1 MDSGWPV
8 GAGRADRGGWHAAGT
23 ERRAMWQDL
32 LFGLKMMRAR
42 SGFTA
47 VAIVTLALG
56 IGANTAIFS
65 IVDAV
70 VLRPLPYRDPQRLF
84 FVAPTNPKDGDRE
97 RRATLAEVQ
106 LLRDQ
111 LRSFTGLAA
120 AAGPWDQVVTDG
132 AEAAAVSVTY
142 ASANL
147 FDVLGVAPA
156 QGRGFLA
163 EEDVVGGPPA
173 AVLTHASWQRRFAG
187 DPGVVGRTLVVEGEL
202 TRIVG
207 VLPPAVTFPGSASEL
222 WLPLAR
228 SARAMRFRHL
238 HVVGRLA
245 SGVAEAQ
252 ARAELAAVAPR
263 LEAAFPEINAGVGL
277 RLVQLQD
284 HLTRQVRPTL
294 WLLLGAV
301 ALVLL
306 IACANV
312 ANLMLARGLARNGE
326 MAVRSALGAGRGR
339 LLRLLLTEGLLL
351 ALAGGAAGALL
362 AHWGVD
368 LAMKLSPVA
377 LPGAG
382 RIAVDGGVLLF
393 TLAISLL
400 TGVAFSIAPAWR
412 AIGVSPQLALRE
424 GSRGSTSTLGQR
436 RLSGGLVIAETALAM
451 VLLVGAGLLLRTMG
465 RILEV
470 DPGFATRNL
479 LTMQLSVPSVGYED
493 MARRAQLYRQIEAQL
508 GQLPGVTSV
517 GIVRFLPLAAAPG
530 TISQALDIQGRPVAR
545 ANQPE
550 VEINRATSSY
560 FQAMGIP
567 LSRGRL
573 ISAVDTN
580 LAVINEAAA
589 RRFWPDQD
597 PLGKMVRISGSSNQ
611 PGPWHTIVGIVGN
624 VRHLGLDIEPR
635 SEIFFQLGLWEPA
648 QHVVV
653 RTTSDPATLTAPVRL
668 AIAGIDPGVAVSH
681 LHTMDTLVRGSTAQ
695 RRFGMLLLTVFA
707 AFALILAAIGLYGV
721 MSYAVV
727 QRRKE
732 LGLRMALGA
741 QRGDV
746 SRMVVR
752 QGLSLVLIGAALGL
766 AGALAL
772 TRLISTFLYGVTA
785 TDPPTL
791 IAVSLLLVAVALL
804 ACYLPARRATR
815 LDPMIA
821 LRHG

>member
-1 MDSGWPV
+1 
-8 GAGRADRGGWHAAGT
+8 
-23 ERRAMWQDL
+23 MWQDL

-42 SGFTA
+42 PGFTA

-111 LRSFTGLAA
+111 LRSFAGLAV

-132 AEAAAVSVTY
+132 AESAAVSVTY

-147 FDVLGVAPA
+147 LDVLGVAPA
-156 QGRGFLA
+156 QGRGFLP

-187 DPGVVGRTLVVEGEL
+187 DPGVVGRTLVVEGAL

-207 VLPPAVTFPGSASEL
+207 VLPPAVSFPGSSSEL

-228 SARAMRFRHL
+228 SARAMHFRHL

-252 ARAELAAVAPR
+252 ARAELSAVAPR

-277 RLVQLQD
+277 RMVQLHD

-362 AHWGVD
+362 AHWGVE

-377 LPGAG
+377 LPGEG
-382 RIAVDGGVLLF
+382 RIAVDSGVLAF

-436 RLSGGLVIAETALAM
+436 RLSGGLVIAEMALAM

-465 RILEV
+465 RILDV

-479 LTMQLSVPSVGYED
+479 LTLQLSVPSVGYED
-493 MARRAQLYRQIEAQL
+493 MARRAQLYRQIEEQL
-508 GQLPGVTSV
+508 GRLPGVTSV

-530 TISQALDIQGRPVAR
+530 SIFQALDIQGRPVAR

-550 VEINRATSSY
+550 IEINRATSSY

-611 PGPWHTIVGIVGN
+611 PSPWHTIVGIVGN

-653 RTTSDPATLTAPVRL
+653 RTTSDPATLTTPVRL

-707 AFALILAAIGLYGV
+707 VFALILAAIGLYGV
-721 MSYAVV
+721 MSYAVA
-727 QRRKE
+727 QRKRE

-741 QRGDV
+741 QSGDV

-791 IAVSLLLVAVALL
+791 IAVSLLLLAVALL